1 MTAPKTRNW
10 SANELPDF
18 AGHRYHLKVHGEVET
33 SATNYSPK
41 LTEHIPQGINPRI
54 LLLDLTIVKTAE
66 VGGQVVAFRSADYDR
81 PTNGHQYDEV
91 DILFEGNIIER
102 IKVSHPKTAAAAAP
116 KKPAASNA
124 AKKGGKK
131 KPAKKKPAK
140 KKPAKKKPAEKK
152 GAKKAAKKSPKKKS
166 AKKTKARSKK

>member
-33 SATNYSPK
+33 SATNYAPK
-41 LTEHIPQGINPRI
+41 LTEHIPQGFNARI

-91 DILFEGNIIER
+91 DILFEGNVIER
-102 IKVSHPKTAAAAAP
+102 IKVNHPKTAAAAAP
-116 KKPAASNA
+116 KKPAASKA

-140 KKPAKKKPAEKK
+140 KK

>member
-33 SATNYSPK
+33 SATNYAPK
-41 LTEHIPQGINPRI
+41 LTEHIPQGFNPRI
-54 LLLDLTIVKTAE
+54 LLLDLTIVETAE
-66 VGGQVVAFRSADYDR
+66 IGGQVVAFRSADYDR

-91 DILFEGNIIER
+91 DILFEGNVIER
-102 IKVSHPKTAAAAAP
+102 IKVNHPKTAAAAAP
-116 KKPAASNA
+116 KKSAASKA

-140 KKPAKKKPAEKK
+140 KKPAKKARKAGQEKGRQESRQK
-152 GAKKAAKKSPKKKS
+152 EPEEKIGQEDQG
-166 AKKTKARSKK
+166 

>member
-33 SATNYSPK
+33 SATNYAPK

-54 LLLDLTIVKTAE
+54 LLLDLTVVKTAE
-66 VGGQVVAFRSADYDR
+66 FGGQIVEYHKVAFEH
-81 PTNGHQYDEV
+81 PTSGHQYDEV
-91 DILFEGNIIER
+91 DILFEGNVIER
-102 IKVSHPKTAAAAAP
+102 IKVNHPKTAAAAAP
-116 KKPAASNA
+116 KKPAASKA
-124 AKKGGKK
+124 AK

-140 KKPAKKKPAEKK
+140 KK
-152 GAKKAAKKSPKKKS
+152 GAKKAAKKSTKKKS